1 MWTIVVVCGLGMAI
15 DPVRIGLAVLMMSQR
30 KPFRNLMAFWLG
42 GIVAGVAVGLAA
54 LVLMRDFTLTALHFL
69 GDVSTKVR
77 VATVIFAGGR
87 LQIAFGVLAFV
98 ILAVITVRARTA
110 TRSIVGG
117 GLVDGEV
124 GAANVATLVEER
136 PAPGNVFQRLGA
148 RSQEIL
154 SGDRLWPAFLVGLSS
169 SFPPYEGWIVV
180 AVIGASGTA
189 VGTQLGALMV
199 FILLLLAVIEIPLIC
214 YLAVPAKTQAV
225 MERVHGW
232 MRTYRLQITQAIVS
246 FTGFMMLYQGVT
258 SL

>member
-1 MWTIVVVCGLGMAI
+1 MWTIVLVCGLGMAI
-15 DPVRIGLAVLMMSQR
+15 DPVRIGLAVLLMSQR
-30 KPFRNLMAFWLG
+30 NPFRNLMAFWLG
-42 GIVAGVAVGLAA
+42 GIVAGAAVGVAA
-54 LVLMRDFTLTALHFL
+54 LVLMRDLTLTALHFL
-69 GDVSTKVR
+69 GDVSTRVR

-98 ILAVITVRARTA
+98 ILAVITVRARAA
-110 TRSIVGG
+110 TRVSVGG
-117 GLVDGEV
+117 AEV
-124 GAANVATLVEER
+124 GGVNVATLVEER
-136 PAPGNVFQRLGA
+136 PGNVFQRLGA

-189 VGTQLGALMV
+189 VGTQFGALMV

-214 YLAVPAKTQAV
+214 YLAVPAKTHAV
-225 MERVHGW
+225 MEHVHGW
-232 MRTYRLQITQAIVS
+232 MRTYRLQITQAIIS
-246 FTGFMMLYQGVT
+246 FTGVMMLYQGVT

>member
-42 GIVAGVAVGLAA
+42 GIVAGAAVGLAA
-54 LVLMRDFTLTALHFL
+54 LVLMRDLTLTALHFL
-69 GDVSTKVR
+69 GDISTRVR

-98 ILAVITVRARTA
+98 ILAVITVRARAA
-110 TRSIVGG
+110 TRLSVGAA
-117 GLVDGEV
+117 EV
-124 GAANVATLVEER
+124 GAADVGGGTVATLVEER
-136 PAPGNVFQRLGA
+136 PGNVFQRLGA

-189 VGTQLGALMV
+189 VGTQFGALMV

-214 YLAVPAKTQAV
+214 YLAVPAKTHAV
-225 MERVHGW
+225 MEHVHGW
-232 MRTYRLQITQAIVS
+232 MRTYRLQITQAIIT

>member
-1 MWTIVVVCGLGMAI
+1 MRRLV
-15 DPVRIGLAVLMMSQR
+15 PS
-30 KPFRNLMAFWLG
+30 
-42 GIVAGVAVGLAA
+42 VAGAAVGLAA

-98 ILAVITVRARTA
+98 ILAVITIRARAA
-110 TRSIVGG
+110 TRLSVGG
-117 GLVDGEV
+117 ALDGEV
-124 GAANVATLVEER
+124 GGGNVATLVEER
-136 PAPGNVFQRLGA
+136 PGNVFQRLGA

-189 VGTQLGALMV
+189 VGTQFGALMV

-214 YLAVPAKTQAV
+214 YLAVPAKTHAV
-225 MERVHGW
+225 MEHVHGW
-232 MRTYRLQITQAIVS
+232 MRTYRLQITQAIIS
-246 FTGFMMLYQGVT
+246 FTGVMMLYQGVT